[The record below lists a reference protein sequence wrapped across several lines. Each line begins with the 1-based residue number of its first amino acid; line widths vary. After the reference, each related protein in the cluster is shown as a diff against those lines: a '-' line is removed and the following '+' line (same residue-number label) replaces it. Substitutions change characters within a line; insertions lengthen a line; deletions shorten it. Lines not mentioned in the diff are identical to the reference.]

1 MRFKGLDLNLLVVL
15 DALMRERKVTA
26 AARSINLS
34 QPAMSA
40 AVGRLRAYFNDELFT
55 MNGRELLLTPRADGL
70 APAVREALLH
80 IQLSIISSDAFN
92 PAQSDRLFRMMLS
105 DYITLVFFKK
115 IVERAAR
122 EAPAVRFE
130 CLPICDDPE
139 ELLRRGDLDFLI
151 MPEVFMSKH
160 PRAALFDDML
170 VCVGC
175 GTNKQLSEPL
185 TFDRYLSM
193 GHVVLKFRHT
203 RQPTMEEWY
212 LLEHGFER
220 RVEVVV
226 QGFSLIAPVLS
237 GTNRIGTMPLRL
249 AQHFAKTTPL
259 RIVQLPPPLPPPA
272 FTEAVQWPELHNT
285 DPASMWMREMML
297 QEASCLAPLP
307 EIIECVGHADPTLR
321 LLVPTATAISRA
333 KSRKMLSPT

>member
-40 AVGRLRAYFNDELFT
+40 AVARLRAYFNDELFT
-55 MNGRELLLTPRADGL
+55 MNGRELILTPRADGL
-70 APAVREALLH
+70 APAVRDALLH
-80 IQLSIISSDAFN
+80 IQLSIISPDAFN
-92 PAQSDRLFRMMLS
+92 PAQSDRLFRIMLS
-105 DYITLVFFKK
+105 DYITLVFFRK
-115 IVERAAR
+115 IVERAAQ

-139 ELLRRGDLDFLI
+139 ELLRRGDVDFLI

-160 PRAALFDDML
+160 PRAALFEDKL
-170 VCVGC
+170 VGVGC

-185 TFDRYLSM
+185 TFERYLCM

-220 RVEVVV
+220 RIEVVV
-226 QGFSLIAPVLS
+226 QGFSLIPPVLS

-249 AQHFAKTTPL
+249 AQHFAKATPL

-272 FTEAVQWPELHNT
+272 FTEAVQWPELHNS

-297 QEASCLAPLP
+297 QEASRLAPLP
-307 EIIECVGHADPTLR
+307 EIIERLGHADPTFR
-321 LLVPTATAISRA
+321 FLVPTATSKSRA